1 MASKKRDYDVGY
13 GKPPTASRFKKGQSG
28 NPKGKRKGARQ
39 LDFIELLKRSM
50 DKKVRVRVG
59 DDLIYLS
66 KLEAG
71 AEQIANKIA
80 SGDIRTIRMIMP
92 LLDKIDSLNKVV
104 NDRDTAGEV
113 SDAKRRLAEI
123 LGLDPA
129 DYEK

>member
-28 NPKGKRKGARQ
+28 NPKEKRKGARQ

-59 DDLIYLS
+59 DDVIYLS

-92 LLDKIDSLNKVV
+92 LFDKIDSLNKAV
-104 NDRDTAGEV
+104 NDRNTAAGV
-113 SDAKRRLAEI
+113 SDAKRRLAEM